1 MRTQDTYHVK
11 HGERQLQGGKT
22 IKLSKEEYLKR
33 KQMDEKEP
41 QVMRAAGKQ
50 GFSVRVQPTEGNQL
64 SGVFTI
70 VQSGERNE
78 SIQVTGRM
86 NMLPVGQ
93 NIELQIMEYGD
104 FSSLIVEYPDYNSLG
119 AKLLTVGSF
128 RQATYTNE
136 PTKVSQTLSLPNL
149 PFTSLVGRALI
160 AVADNGD
167 LLAYG
172 LIADETL
179 SAVSSL

>member
-1 MRTQDTYHVK
+1 MK